1 MGTKKSSDVWQGTL
15 SIMVLKTLNM
25 LGPQHGYGLARRIES
40 RRGSAFYLCGR
51 AETDPAYARYPRL
64 PVRECPGYERATG
77 SNPDSGEQ

>member
-1 MGTKKSSDVWQGTL
+1 M
-15 SIMVLKTLNM
+15 
-25 LGPQHGYGLARRIES
+25 ARRIES